1 MWALADHAAR
11 NQIPVPLPVLPSL
24 ADANPPDEHDSQQ
37 VVRFKRLRGQIFVQ
51 ARLHLLTAVYEAVT
65 HRVYG
70 RTFALQ
76 ADAEY
81 WVTLHNLSMVWS
93 PQTDPLTQSQPQS
106 QPLSARVSCRFIC
119 WSSSSPETFH
129 PHASGHMALSLR
141 KVAKQNLG
149 VIQPEATSAQPSSAG
164 GDCNC
169 VDGQLT
175 GPQLSPALE
184 PLCAT
189 LPHAS
194 PSFS

>member
-1 MWALADHAAR
+1 MTWIFVIFRLINFGLLPELHHKFGVAAAINHASKLHFQFY
-11 NQIPVPLPVLPSL
+11 QIPVPLPVLPSL

-149 VIQPEATSAQPSSAG
+149 T
-164 GDCNC
+164 
-169 VDGQLT
+169 L
-175 GPQLSPALE
+175 
-184 PLCAT
+184 T
-189 LPHAS
+189 LPA
-194 PSFS
+194 